1 MRKHEMNYLLREGV
15 RGVFL
20 HPFISFAAVT
30 IIAACLVVMG
40 SFTLLA
46 HNIDTFIVDLTQRDA
61 IVAFIENDVSDDDAR
76 AIYQEIGELGNIR
89 EIELITRYDRLDE
102 FGEENPETVRFLRP
116 GDNPFPHRVVFSV
129 LDFEVQ
135 ELTISEIE
143 NINGVDSVADTA
155 AIRENLGMLRNVA
168 NIISWALIILL
179 SLVSILIVSNTVKL
193 ATYERR
199 EEIAIMRVVGATKR
213 FIRFP
218 FFIEGSLLGLGAG
231 LIAYGLQSI
240 IYNAVTGDVVEFDFL
255 DFNVVPFSD
264 VNTMVLGA
272 FLLGGLV
279 TGSLGSVLTIR
290 RFLKK

>member
-20 HPFISFAAVT
+20 YPFISFAAVT